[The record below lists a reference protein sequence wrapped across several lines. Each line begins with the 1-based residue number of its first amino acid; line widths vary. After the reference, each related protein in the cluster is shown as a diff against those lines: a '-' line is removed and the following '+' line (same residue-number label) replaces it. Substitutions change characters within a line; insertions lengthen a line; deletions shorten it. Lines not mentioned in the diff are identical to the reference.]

1 MKFWKKMG
9 KKKKAEKAYKEAERT
24 PLEKRLAEKA
34 AAEEAV
40 DDEPSGPKNLKEAEG
55 KIAELENRL
64 LRVTADLDNY
74 RKRAQREKEEARQ
87 FASQGLLEKL
97 LPVLD
102 NFEMAKDAAKDADPA
117 VRDGVEM
124 ILGQLKGV
132 LTESGVK
139 EVDALGQQ
147 FDPALHEAVSQE
159 ETAEATEGT
168 VVKQLRKGYR
178 LHERLVRPASVIVA
192 KAPTEK
198 PSEEAGN

>member
-9 KKKKAEKAYKEAERT
+9 KKKKAAKAYKDAELT
-24 PLEKRLAEKA
+24 TLEKLLAEKA
-34 AAEEAV
+34 AAEEAAGE
-40 DDEPSGPKNLKEAEG
+40 EPSGPKTLKEAAE
-55 KIAELENRL
+55 KIAELESRV
-64 LRVTADLDNY
+64 LRATADLDNY

-87 FASQGLLEKL
+87 FANQSLLEKL

-102 NFEMAKDAAKDADPA
+102 NFEMAMDAAKDADPA

-132 LTESGVK
+132 LNESGVE
-139 EVDALGQQ
+139 EVDALGQE

-159 ETAEATEGT
+159 ETTEAAEGT

-192 KAPTEK
+192 KAPAEA
-198 PSEEAGN
+198 PAEEAGS